1 MATGGAECVSQP
13 LPLPGDRV
21 FVSTGYGIG
30 CKLLQINQQG
40 KAWNASL
47 VWETPRLKAK
57 FTNVVYHDGFIYG
70 LDDGIL
76 VCLDPHTGK
85 RRWKKG
91 RYGHGQILLVGDLL
105 LVQTEEGEILLL
117 SITPEKPQELGRFSA
132 LEGKTWNNMALA
144 GPYLLVRND
153 HQAACY
159 ELPLADTTNP

>member
-91 RYGHGQILLVGDLL
+91 RYGHGQLILVDDVLLIMSEQGDVILV
-105 LVQTEEGEILLL
+105 EAN
-117 SITPEKPQELGRFSA
+117 PEAHVELARMSVFDS
-132 LEGKTWNNMALA
+132 KTWNPHAFA
-144 GPYLLVRND
+144 APYLLVRTD
-153 HQAACY
+153 SEAICY
-159 ELPLADTTNP
+159 ELKLAD